1 MTRQIESANSL
12 VGSSAGS
19 EFSRFGALAAAV
31 ILVLGGTLTGLGQ
44 QPQAVQQESAK
55 PATEKKPA
63 VEPKEKMAGNYTMHS
78 SVELGGV
85 LTQKDGSSAMW
96 ATMVNEGTG
105 MRVLNQ
111 SLELRTTNPS
121 KTPFFDKLSTA
132 SFGYG
137 GEPNNVSFLNL
148 SKGRL
153 YEFAGNFRRDRNYFD
168 YNLLDNSLLST
179 ASAATPA
186 LVAEPSSLH
195 IFNTV
200 RRNTDTLFTLF
211 PLSRVSFR
219 VGYNHNTHEGPT
231 YSTVHGGGD
240 VVVFQ
245 WFRNALDTYTGG
257 VDFKLAKRTTL
268 SYDELFALYRGDP
281 SYILA
286 PTPFAL
292 ANGTP
297 TSLGVNTL
305 ATATCGSGAN
315 KTAEVVNGI
324 ANPFCSQ
331 TLVQNQV
338 APTRTM
344 FPTEQLRFS
353 SHYWDKVA
361 FSGRLA
367 YSGGVSNV
375 NHFNEIFNGL
385 VARTGLRQEI
395 DTGGYADG
403 RLAHNK
409 RNSLNADFG
418 FEAELNR
425 YFSISESFDYRYFRT
440 EGNDILVAETWANT
454 ATSPGGPTPVPA
466 ANFNV
471 NTPLSSLTHTISAT
485 PGGDT
490 INQKIERNSVLGIVT
505 VSPAFKISAGWRFD
519 NRHVRDGD
527 ESRTWHQS
535 GLVMGTA
542 IIPSR
547 TFRLNVNLDTLNWKA
562 ANSETPTNTYTRE
575 APNKAYHVRARAV
588 ATPAKWVNFALTAN
602 DFEGKNDDPLVNH
615 KEHNRNFSFATQVT
629 ANEQV
634 SFDLNYSHDDVF
646 SQTDM
651 CYVFLPTTTYP
662 LPGGAANSGTCAW
675 SAENPGGSPTPPGVT
690 PASTTVLYRGNGTY
704 NAPASFF
711 SGAFTYSPSKYFR
724 FNGGA
729 RLTDNSGDAEFLNPL
744 MVPGALRSKVVS
756 PFSDLVVNIA
766 PQWAWH
772 GNWVHHGYKEAGGPG
787 PAARDFHGDV
797 VTLGVRY
804 AF

>member
-1 MTRQIESANSL
+1 MTRQIENANSL
-12 VGSSAGS
+12 VRSSAGS
-19 EFSRFGALAAAV
+19 KFTRLNALTSAVILLMGGALA
-31 ILVLGGTLTGLGQ
+31 GFGQ
-44 QPQAVQQESAK
+44 QPQAVQSETAK
-55 PATEKKPA
+55 PAEKKPVA
-63 VEPKEKMAGNYTMHS
+63 EAKEKMAGNYTMHS

-85 LTQKDGSSAMW
+85 LTQRDGSSAMW

-105 MRVLNQ
+105 MRVLNE
-111 SLELRTTNPS
+111 SLELRTTNPR
-121 KTPFFDKLSTA
+121 KTPFFDRLSTA

-137 GEPNNVSFLNL
+137 GEPNNVSYLNV
-148 SKGRL
+148 SKGRF
-153 YEFAGNFRRDRNYFD
+153 YDFAGNFRRDRNYFD

-186 LVAEPSSLH
+186 LVPEPSSLH

-200 RRNTDTLFTLF
+200 RRNTDALFTLL

-257 VDFKLAKRTTL
+257 VDYKLAKRTTL
-268 SYDELFALYRGDP
+268 SYDEFFALYRGDT
-281 SYILA
+281 SYVLA

-305 ATATCGSGAN
+305 ATTTCGTGAN

-331 TLVQNQV
+331 TLVQSQG
-338 APTRTM
+338 APTRTL

-361 FSGRLA
+361 FNGRLA

-375 NHFNEIFNGL
+375 NHFNETFDGL
-385 VARTGLRQEI
+385 LARTALRREI
-395 DTGGYADG
+395 DTGGYPDG

-409 RNSLNADFG
+409 RNSLNGDFSI
-418 FEAELNR
+418 EAELTNW
-425 YFSISESFDYRYFRT
+425 FSVSNSFDYRYFRT
-440 EGNDILVAETWANT
+440 VGSDILVAETWANT
-454 ATSPGGPTPVPA
+454 ATTPGGPTPVPSA
-466 ANFNV
+466 SFNV
-471 NTPLSSLTHTISAT
+471 NTPVERLTYTKAIE

-490 INQKIERNSVLGIVT
+490 INQKIERNTVLGIVT
-505 VSPAFKISAGWRFD
+505 VSPQVRISGGWRFD
-519 NRHVRDGD
+519 NRQITDDD
-527 ESRTWHQS
+527 EDRRWHQN
-535 GLVMGTA
+535 GLVIGTA

-547 TFRLNVNLDTLNWKA
+547 AFRLNVNVDTLNWKA
-562 ANSETPTNTYTRE
+562 ANSETPTNTYTRA
-575 APNKAYHVRARAV
+575 APDKVYHVRARAV
-588 ATPAKWVNFALTAN
+588 TTPAKWVNFAVTVN

-615 KEHNRNFSFATQVT
+615 KEHNRNFSLATQVI

-634 SFDLNYSHDDVF
+634 SFDFNYSHDDVF
-646 SQTDM
+646 SETDL
-651 CYVFLPTTTYP
+651 CYIFVGTATYP
-662 LPGGAANSGTCAW
+662 LPAGAQGSAGTCLQTAD
-675 SAENPGGSPTPPGVT
+675 NPGGTLPTQAA
-690 PASTTVLYRGNGTY
+690 ASQLYLGNGTY
-704 NAPASFF
+704 NAPANFF
-711 SGAFTYSPSKYFR
+711 SGAFTYAPSKYFR

-729 RLTDNSGDAEFLNPL
+729 RVTSNSGTGEFLNPL
-744 MVPGALRSKVVS
+744 MVPGALNSKVVS

-772 GNWVHHGYKEAGGPG
+772 GNWVHHGYQEAGGPG

>member
-1 MTRQIESANSL
+1 MTKQIEKTNSL

-19 EFSRFGALAAAV
+19 KHFRLSALTAAAILLMSGALTV
-31 ILVLGGTLTGLGQ
+31 RGQ
-44 QPQAVQQESAK
+44 QPQVVQSETAK
-55 PATEKKPA
+55 PAAETKPA
-63 VEPKEKMAGNYTMHS
+63 IEPKERMSGNYAMHS

-85 LTQKDGSSAMW
+85 LTQRDGSSAMW

-111 SLELRTTNPS
+111 SLELRTTNPH
-121 KTPFFDKLSTA
+121 KTPFFDRLSM
-132 SFGYG
+132 SNFGYG
-137 GEPNNVSFLNL
+137 GEPNNVSFLHL

-153 YEFAGNFRRDRNYFD
+153 YDFAGNFRRDRNYFD

-179 ASAATPA
+179 ASATTPA

-200 RRNTDTLFTLF
+200 RRNTDALFTLF

-219 VGYNHNTHEGPT
+219 AGYSHNTHEGPT
-231 YSTVHGGGD
+231 YSTIHGGGD
-240 VVVFQ
+240 VVVLQ
-245 WFRNALDTYTGG
+245 WFRNSLDTYTGG
-257 VDFKLAKRTTL
+257 VDYKLAKRTTL
-268 SYDELFALYRGDP
+268 SYDEFFALYKGDSP
-281 SYILA
+281 YLLA

-297 TSLGVNTL
+297 TTLGVNTL
-305 ATATCGSGAN
+305 ATATCGTGAN

-331 TLVQNQV
+331 TLVQSQV
-338 APTRTM
+338 APTRTT

-361 FSGRLA
+361 FNGRVA

-375 NHFNEIFNGL
+375 NHFNETFTGL
-385 VARTGLRQEI
+385 LARTFNRQQI
-395 DTGGYADG
+395 DTGGYPDG

-409 RNSLNADFG
+409 RNSLNGDFAV
-418 FEAELNR
+418 EAELNQH
-425 YFSISESFDYRYFRT
+425 FSISESFDYRYFRT
-440 EGNDILVAETWANT
+440 VGSDILVSTIWGSAADHP
-454 ATSPGGPTPVPA
+454 ATIS
-466 ANFNV
+466 V
-471 NTPLSSLTHTISAT
+471 NTPLSAFTPVTTTA

-490 INQKIERNSVLGIVT
+490 LNQKIDRNTVLGVVT
-505 VSPAFKISAGWRFD
+505 VSPAFKVSAGWRFD
-519 NRHVRDGD
+519 NRQITDDD
-527 ESRTWHQS
+527 ESRRWHQN
-535 GLVMGTA
+535 GVVIGTS
-542 IIPSR
+542 ITPSR

-562 ANSETPTNTYTRE
+562 ANSETPTNTYTRA
-575 APNKAYHVRARAV
+575 APSKVYHVRARAV
-588 ATPAKWVNFALTAN
+588 TTPAKWVNFAVMVN

-615 KEHNRNFSFATQVT
+615 KEHNRNFSFATQVIPSQ
-629 ANEQV
+629 QV
-634 SFDLNYSHDDVF
+634 SFDFNYSHDNVF
-646 SQTDM
+646 AQTDM
-651 CYVFLPTTTYP
+651 CYIFVATATYP
-662 LPGGAANSGTCAW
+662 LPVGAQGSTGTCLQTAN
-675 SAENPGGSPTPPGVT
+675 NPGGTLPTQAA
-690 PASTTVLYRGNGTY
+690 ASQLYLGSGTY
-704 NAPASFF
+704 DAPANFF
-711 SGAFTYSPSKYFR
+711 SGAITYAPSKYFR

-729 RLTDNSGDAEFLNPL
+729 RLTSNDGSGEFLNPL
-744 MVPGALRSKVVS
+744 MVPGALNSKVIS
-756 PFSDLVVNIA
+756 PFSDVVVNVA

>member
-1 MTRQIESANSL
+1 MTKQIESTSSL

-19 EFSRFGALAAAV
+19 NFFRLGALTAAA
-31 ILVLGGTLTGLGQ
+31 ILMAGGALTGWGQ
-44 QPQAVQQESAK
+44 QTQAVQPESAK
-55 PATEKKPA
+55 PEAAKKA
-63 VEPKEKMAGNYTMHS
+63 AIEPKERMAGNYMMHS

-96 ATMVNEGTG
+96 ATMINEGTG

-111 SLELRTTNPS
+111 SLELRTTNPR
-121 KTPFFDKLSTA
+121 KTPFFDRLSTA

-137 GEPNNVSFLNL
+137 GEPNNVSYLNV

-153 YEFAGNFRRDRNYFD
+153 YDFAGNFRRDRNYFD

-200 RRNTDTLFTLF
+200 RRNTDALFTFL

-219 VGYNHNTHEGPT
+219 LGYNHNTHEGPT
-231 YSTVHGGGD
+231 YSTIHGGGD
-240 VVVFQ
+240 VVVMQ

-257 VDFKLAKRTTL
+257 VDYKLAKRTTL
-268 SYDELFALYRGDP
+268 SYDEFFALYKGD
-281 SYILA
+281 SAYELA

-305 ATATCGSGAN
+305 ATAKCNGAV
-315 KTAEVVNGI
+315 EVSNGI

-331 TLVQNQV
+331 TLVQSQV
-338 APTRTM
+338 APTRTT

-353 SHYWDKVA
+353 SHYWDKVT
-361 FSGRLA
+361 FNGRLA

-375 NHFNEIFNGL
+375 NHFNETFTGL

-395 DTGGYADG
+395 DTGGYANG

-409 RNSLNADFG
+409 RNSINGDFG
-418 FEAELNR
+418 VEAELNE
-425 YFSISESFDYRYFRT
+425 YFAIAESFDYRYFRT
-440 EGNDILVAETWANT
+440 VGNDILVAETWANT
-454 ATSPGGPTPVPA
+454 GTPPPVPTA
-466 ANFNV
+466 SFNV
-471 NTPLSSLTHTISAT
+471 NTPLTSLVHTT
-485 PGGDT
+485 TTEPGGDT
-490 INQKIERNSVLGIVT
+490 INQKIERNTVLGIVT
-505 VSPAFKISAGWRFD
+505 ISPQVKISGGWRFD
-519 NRHVRDGD
+519 NRQVID
-527 ESRTWHQS
+527 EDENRAWHQN
-535 GLVMGTA
+535 GIVVGTS
-542 IIPSR
+542 IVPSR
-547 TFRLNVNLDTLNWKA
+547 AFRLNVNVDTLNWKA
-562 ANSETPTNTYTRE
+562 ASSETPTNTYTRQ
-575 APNKAYHVRARAV
+575 APSRVYHVRARAI
-588 ATPAKWVNFALTAN
+588 ATPAKWVNFAVTTN

-615 KEHNRNFSFATQVT
+615 KEHNRNFSLATQVI

-646 SQTDM
+646 SETDL
-651 CYVFLPTTTYP
+651 CYIFVGTAKYP
-662 LPGGAANSGTCAW
+662 LPAGARGSTGTCLQTAD
-675 SAENPGGSPTPPGVT
+675 NPGGTLPTQSA
-690 PASTTVLYRGNGTY
+690 ASQLYLGNGTY
-704 NAPASFF
+704 SAPATFF
-711 SGAFTYSPSKYFR
+711 SAALTYSPSKYFR

-729 RLTDNSGDAEFLNPL
+729 RVTSNSGTGEFLNPL
-744 MVPGALRSKVVS
+744 MVPGALHSKVIS
-756 PFSDLVVNIA
+756 PFSDLVVNVA

-772 GNWVHHGYKEAGGPG
+772 GNWVHHGYQEAGGPG
-787 PAARDFHGDV
+787 PAARNFHGDV

>member
-1 MTRQIESANSL
+1 MTRQIEKANSL

-19 EFSRFGALAAAV
+19 KFARLNALTAAV
-31 ILVLGGTLTGLGQ
+31 ILAIGGTLSGFGQ
-44 QPQAVQQESAK
+44 QPQAVQSETAK
-55 PATEKKPA
+55 TAAEKKPVA
-63 VEPKEKMAGNYTMHS
+63 EPKEKMVGNYTMHS

-85 LTQKDGSSAMW
+85 VTQKDGSSAMW

-137 GEPNNVSFLNL
+137 GEPNNVSYLNL
-148 SKGRL
+148 SKGRF
-153 YEFAGNFRRDRNYFD
+153 YDFAGNFRRDRNYFD

-186 LVAEPSSLH
+186 LVQEPSSLH
-195 IFNTV
+195 VFNTV
-200 RRNTDTLFTLF
+200 RRNTDALFTLF
-211 PLSRVSFR
+211 PLSRLSFR

-231 YSTVHGGGD
+231 YSTIHGGGD
-240 VVVFQ
+240 VQVFQ
-245 WFRNALDTYTGG
+245 WFRNGLDTYTGG

-268 SYDELFALYRGDP
+268 SYDELFALYRGDS
-281 SYILA
+281 SYELA
-286 PTPFAL
+286 PTPFTL

-305 ATATCGSGAN
+305 ATATCGTGAN

-331 TLVQNQV
+331 TLVQSQV
-338 APTRTM
+338 APTRTI

-353 SHYWDKVA
+353 SHYWDKVS
-361 FSGRLA
+361 FNGRVA

-375 NHFNEIFNGL
+375 NHFNETFNGL
-385 VARTGLRQEI
+385 LARTFNRQEV
-395 DTGGYADG
+395 DTGGFANG

-409 RNSLNADFG
+409 RNSVNGDFG
-418 FEAELNR
+418 VEAELTKW
-425 YFSISESFDYRYFRT
+425 FSVSDSFDYRYFRT
-440 EGNDILVAETWANT
+440 VGSDVLVATIWGSAADHPANL
-454 ATSPGGPTPVPA
+454 
-466 ANFNV
+466 NV
-471 NTPLSSLTHTISAT
+471 NTPLTAFTPVTTTT
-485 PGGDT
+485 PGGDSV
-490 INQKIERNSVLGIVT
+490 NQKIQRNTVLGIVT
-505 VSPAFKISAGWRFD
+505 ISPEFKLSAGWRFD
-519 NRHVRDGD
+519 NRNVNNADD
-527 ESRTWHQS
+527 DNLTWHQNGFIVGAS
-535 GLVMGTA
+535 IT
-542 IIPSR
+542 PSR
-547 TFRLNVNLDTLNWKA
+547 TFRANVNVDTLNWKS
-562 ANSETPTNTYTRE
+562 ANSETPANTFTRT

-588 ATPAKWVNFALTAN
+588 TTPAKWVNFAVTVN

-615 KEHNRNFSFATQVT
+615 KEHNRDFSFATQVI

-651 CYVFLPTTTYP
+651 CYIFLATATYP
-662 LPGGAANSGTCAW
+662 LPAGAQGSTGTCLQTAD
-675 SAENPGGSPTPPGVT
+675 NPGGTLPTQAA
-690 PASTTVLYRGNGTY
+690 ASQLYLGNGTY
-704 NAPASFF
+704 NAPANFF

-729 RLTDNSGDAEFLNPL
+729 RVTSNNGSADFLNPL
-744 MVPGALRSKVVS
+744 MVPGALNSKIVS
-756 PFSDLVVNIA
+756 PFSDLVINIA

-787 PAARDFHGDV
+787 PASRDYHGDV
-797 VTLGVRY
+797 ITLGVKY

>member
-1 MTRQIESANSL
+1 MTRQIENVHSL
-12 VGSSAGS
+12 VGSSTGNRS
-19 EFSRFGALAAAV
+19 FRFNALAAAV
-31 ILVLGGTLTGLGQ
+31 VLMIGGALTGLGQ
-44 QPQAVQQESAK
+44 QPQSVQSESAK

-105 MRVLNQ
+105 MRVLNE
-111 SLELRTTNPS
+111 SLELRTTNPR
-121 KTPFFDKLSTA
+121 KTPFFDRLSTA

-137 GEPNNVSFLNL
+137 GEPNNVSYLNM

-153 YEFAGNFRRDRNYFD
+153 YDFAGNFRRDRNYFD

-200 RRNTDTLFTLF
+200 RRNTDALFTLF
-211 PLSRVSFR
+211 PLSRLSFR

-240 VVVFQ
+240 VVVLQ
-245 WFRNALDTYTGG
+245 WFRNSLDTYTGG
-257 VDFKLAKRTTL
+257 IDYKLAKRTMI
-268 SYDELFALYRGDP
+268 SYDELLALYKGDSP
-281 SYILA
+281 YQLA

-297 TSLGVNTL
+297 TSVGVNTL
-305 ATATCGSGAN
+305 ATATCGTGAA

-324 ANPFCSQ
+324 VNPFCSQ
-331 TLVQNQV
+331 TLVQTQV
-338 APTRTM
+338 APTRTI
-344 FPTEQLRFS
+344 FPTEQLRFT
-353 SHYWDKVA
+353 SHYWDRVA
-361 FSGRLA
+361 FTGRVA

-375 NHFNEIFNGL
+375 NHFNETFNGL
-385 VARTGLRQEI
+385 VTRTALRQEI
-395 DTGGYADG
+395 DTGGFADG

-409 RNSLNADFG
+409 RNSINGDFG
-418 FEAELNR
+418 FEAELTNW
-425 YFSISESFDYRYFRT
+425 FSVSDSFDYRYFRT
-440 EGNDILVAETWANT
+440 EGNDILIAETWANA
-454 ATSPGGPTPVPA
+454 ATTPNGPLPVPSG
-466 ANFNV
+466 FNV
-471 NTPLSSLTHTISAT
+471 NTPITSLTYTKAIE

-490 INQKIERNSVLGIVT
+490 INQKIERNTVLGIVT
-505 VSPAFKISAGWRFD
+505 ISPQLRLSGGWRFD
-519 NRHVRDGD
+519 NRHTTDTD
-527 ESRTWHQS
+527 ENLTWHQN
-535 GLVMGTA
+535 GLVAGAA
-542 IIPSR
+542 ITPSR
-547 TFRLNVNLDTLNWKA
+547 TFRMNVNLDTLSWKA
-562 ANSETPTNTYTRE
+562 ANSETPTNTYTRA
-575 APNKAYHVRARAV
+575 APNKLYHVRARAV
-588 ATPAKWVNFALTAN
+588 STPAKWVNFAVTVN

-615 KEHNRNFSFATQVT
+615 KEHNRNFSFATQVI
-629 ANEQV
+629 ANDQV
-634 SFDLNYSHDDVF
+634 SLDFNYSHDDAF
-646 SQTDM
+646 SQTDL
-651 CYVFLPTTTYP
+651 CYAYAPTATYP
-662 LPGGAANSGTCAW
+662 LPAGAQGSSGTCLKTTD
-675 SAENPGGSPTPPGVT
+675 NPGGTLPTQ
-690 PASTTVLYRGNGTY
+690 PAASQLYLGSGTY
-704 NAPASFF
+704 NVPASFF

>member
-1 MTRQIESANSL
+1 MTRQIEKANSL

-19 EFSRFGALAAAV
+19 RFARLNALTAAV
-31 ILVLGGTLTGLGQ
+31 ILAIGGTLSGFGQ
-44 QPQAVQQESAK
+44 QPQAVQSETAK
-55 PATEKKPA
+55 PAAEKKPVA
-63 VEPKEKMAGNYTMHS
+63 EPKEKMVGNYTMHS

-85 LTQKDGSSAMW
+85 VTKKDGSSAMW

-137 GEPNNVSFLNL
+137 GEPNNVSYLNL
-148 SKGRL
+148 SKGRF
-153 YEFAGNFRRDRNYFD
+153 YDFRGNFRRDRNYFD

-186 LVAEPSSLH
+186 LVQEPSSLH
-195 IFNTV
+195 VFNTV
-200 RRNTDTLFTLF
+200 RRNTDALFTLF
-211 PLSRVSFR
+211 PLSRLSFR

-257 VDFKLAKRTTL
+257 ADFKLAKRTTL
-268 SYDELFALYRGDP
+268 SYDELFALYRGDS
-281 SYILA
+281 SYDLA
-286 PTPFAL
+286 PTPFTL

-305 ATATCGSGAN
+305 ATATCGTGAS

-331 TLVQNQV
+331 TLVQSQV
-338 APTRTM
+338 APTRTI

-361 FSGRLA
+361 FNGRVA

-375 NHFNEIFNGL
+375 NHFNETFNGL
-385 VARTGLRQEI
+385 LARTFNRQEI
-395 DTGGYADG
+395 DAGGYADG

-409 RNSLNADFG
+409 RNSLNGDFG
-418 FEAELNR
+418 DEAELNK
-425 YFSISESFDYRYFRT
+425 YFSVSDSFDYRYFRT
-440 EGNDILVAETWANT
+440 EGNDILVSTIWGS
-454 ATSPGGPTPVPA
+454 ATDHPS
-466 ANFNV
+466 NISV
-471 NTPLSSLTHTISAT
+471 NTPLTAFTPVTTTT

-490 INQKIERNSVLGIVT
+490 INQRIESNTVLGIVT
-505 VSPAFKISAGWRFD
+505 VSPEFKVSAGWRFD
-519 NRHVRDGD
+519 NRHIRDGD
-527 ESRTWHQS
+527 ESRTWHQN
-535 GLVMGTA
+535 GLLIGTA
-542 IIPSR
+542 IVPSR
-547 TFRLNVNLDTLNWKA
+547 AFRLNLNLDTLNWKS
-562 ANSETPTNTYTRE
+562 ANPETPTNTFTRT

-588 ATPAKWVNFALTAN
+588 TTPAKWVNFAVTVN

-615 KEHNRNFSFATQVT
+615 KEHNRNFNFATQVI

-634 SFDLNYSHDDVF
+634 SFDLNYSHDDAF

-651 CYVFLPTTTYP
+651 CYVFVPTATTP
-662 LPGGAANSGTCAW
+662 VPAGAANSGTCVW
-675 SAENPGGSPTPPGVT
+675 SLSNPGGSPTPPGVT
-690 PASTTVLYRGNGTY
+690 PASTTILYLGNGTY

-711 SGAFTYSPSKYFR
+711 SGGFTYSPSKYLR

-729 RLTDNSGDAEFLNPL
+729 RVTANNGSADFLNPL
-744 MVPGALRSKVVS
+744 MVPGALNSRVVS
-756 PFSDLVVNIA
+756 PFSDLLINVA

-787 PAARDFHGDV
+787 PASRDYHGDV
-797 VTLGVRY
+797 ITLGVKY